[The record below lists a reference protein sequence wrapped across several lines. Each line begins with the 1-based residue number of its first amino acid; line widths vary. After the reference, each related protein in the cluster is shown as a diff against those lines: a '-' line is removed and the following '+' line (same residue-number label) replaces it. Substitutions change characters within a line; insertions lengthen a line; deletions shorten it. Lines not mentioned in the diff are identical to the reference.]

1 MKNKITKYLLSC
13 LLIFSSMIFI
23 NIGNVKASGGLSIS
37 PSTTSVKSGQN
48 VTFTVSAS
56 SDCFVAELNL
66 SVDSGATVI
75 KNLSKPSLDGLN
87 GETTT
92 FTVKVT
98 SNTTVTVTGIS
109 ASYTTETENSAK
121 ASATISVVQDS
132 NKSNSTNNTSSSNTT
147 TQTPVKDTRS
157 SENKLSS
164 LSISAGTLSPTFSE
178 SQTSYKVEL
187 TSETQTIEVSAK
199 AKDSKATVSG
209 TGKHDLKIGENSIV
223 VTVKAE
229 NGAKKT
235 YTISIYVTEKP
246 SVFVTLNDQ
255 NLGVLNDYSKIDTPK
270 GFEKATEKIE
280 NQDVSVLKNENT
292 GLTLIYLIDDS
303 GQAGFYIFEDGKVL
317 RKYETITI
325 LSKTY
330 VILDVSKDIEKQDGL
345 VRGKVT
351 IGEVELDGW
360 TFEDKNHENYSV
372 VYLMNDAGEKN
383 LYVYENTEGTLQKY
397 VAYEQKN
404 DNTLAY
410 VFMGTT
416 GLFSVTTIALFVM
429 HRNFK
434 KKSIASIK
442 EYYESKNQG

>member
-1 MKNKITKYLLSC
+1 MVLNKIKKKLSIIVMVVVSVLLMQAQGVAAANFSLGLSVKNNGNGTLTATVGGTIVGKVSISVNGQSQSAYLE
-13 LLIFSSMIFI
+13 
-23 NIGNVKASGGLSIS
+23 NIGDKKSMTF
-37 PSTTSVKSGQN
+37 TTGEG
-48 VTFTVSAS
+48 TFTVTATGENISNAS
-56 SDCFVAELNL
+56 YETNDAPVVESK
-66 SVDSGATVI
+66 SVKVTKPAP
-75 KNLSKPSLDGLN
+75 KPSKPSG
-87 GETTT
+87 
-92 FTVKVT
+92 
-98 SNTTVTVTGIS
+98 
-109 ASYTTETENSAK
+109 
-121 ASATISVVQDS
+121 
-132 NKSNSTNNTSSSNTT
+132 NNNTT

-164 LSISAGTLSPTFSE
+164 LSVSAGTLSPTFAE
-178 SQTSYKVEL
+178 GTTSYKVEL

-209 TGKHDLKIGENSIV
+209 TGKHDLKIGENNIV

-229 NGAKKT
+229 NGSKKT

-246 SVFVTLNDQ
+246 SVFVNLNNQ
-255 NLGVLNDYSKIDTPK
+255 NLGVLNDYSKVDTPK
-270 GFEKATEKIE
+270 GFEKATEKLD

-303 GQAGFYIFEDGKVL
+303 GQAGFYVFEDGKVL

-351 IGEVELDGW
+351 IGELELDGW
-360 TFEDKNHENYSV
+360 TFEDENHQNYSV

-397 VAYEQKN
+397 AAYEQKN

-416 GLFSVTTIALFVM
+416 LLFAITTAAVFIM

>member
-13 LLIFSSMIFI
+13 LLMLSSLIFI
-23 NIGNVKASGGLSIS
+23 NIDNVKASGGLSIS
-37 PSTTSVKSGQN
+37 PGTTSVKSGQN

-75 KNLSKPSLDGLN
+75 KNLSKSSLDGLN
-87 GETTT
+87 GETAT

-109 ASYTTETENSAK
+109 ASYSTETENSAK
-121 ASATISVVQDS
+121 ASATISVVKDNNNS
-132 NKSNSTNNTSSSNTT
+132 NPTNNNTT

-164 LSISAGTLSPTFSE
+164 LSVSAGTLSPAFSE
-178 SQTSYKVEL
+178 SKTSYKVEL

-209 TGKHDLKIGENSIV
+209 TGKHDLKIGENNIV

-229 NGAKKT
+229 NGSKKT

-246 SVFVTLNDQ
+246 SVFVNLNNQ
-255 NLGVLNDYSKIDTPK
+255 NLGVLNDYSKVDTPK
-270 GFEKATEKIE
+270 GFEKATEKLN

-303 GQAGFYIFEDGKVL
+303 GQAGFYVFEDGKVL

-345 VRGKVT
+345 VRGKVA
-351 IGEVELDGW
+351 IGELELDGW
-360 TFEDKNHENYSV
+360 TFEDKNHQNYSV

-410 VFMGTT
+410 VFIGTT
-416 GLFSVTTIALFVM
+416 LLFAVTTGAVFVM

-434 KKSIASIK
+434 KRSIASIK

>member
-1 MKNKITKYLLSC
+1 MVLNKIKKKLSIIVMVVMSVLLMQTQGVDAANLSLGLSVKNNGNGTLTATVGGSIVGKVSVSVNGQSQSAYLE
-13 LLIFSSMIFI
+13 
-23 NIGNVKASGGLSIS
+23 NIGDKKSMTF
-37 PSTTSVKSGQN
+37 STGKG
-48 VTFTVSAS
+48 TFTVT
-56 SDCFVAELNL
+56 
-66 SVDSGATVI
+66 ATGDNISNANYETNDAPVVE
-75 KNLSKPSLDGLN
+75 SKS
-87 GETTT
+87 
-92 FTVKVT
+92 
-98 SNTTVTVTGIS
+98 VTVTKP
-109 ASYTTETENSAK
+109 APK
-121 ASATISVVQDS
+121 PS
-132 NKSNSTNNTSSSNTT
+132 NPTNNNNTT

-164 LSISAGTLSPTFSE
+164 LSVSAGTLSPTFSE

-246 SVFVTLNDQ
+246 SIFVTLNDQ

-416 GLFSVTTIALFVM
+416 GLFAVSTIALFVM
-429 HRNFK
+429 HRNFN

>member
-1 MKNKITKYLLSC
+1 MVLNKMKKKLS
-13 LLIFSSMIFI
+13 LIFIVVLSVLLMQAQGVAAA
-23 NIGNVKASGGLSIS
+23 NLNLGLTVKNNGNGTLTATVGGTIVGWISIS
-37 PSTTSVKSGQN
+37 CDGKSESVYLDDIGDKKS
-48 VTFTVSAS
+48 VTFKT
-56 SDCFVAELNL
+56 
-66 SVDSGATVI
+66 
-75 KNLSKPSLDGLN
+75 
-87 GETTT
+87 GEGT
-92 FTVKVT
+92 FKVT
-98 SNTTVTVTGIS
+98 ATGDNISDANYQTNDAPVVETKSVTVTKP
-109 ASYTTETENSAK
+109 APK
-121 ASATISVVQDS
+121 PS
-132 NKSNSTNNTSSSNTT
+132 NPTNNNTT

-164 LSISAGTLSPTFSE
+164 LSVSAGTLSPTFAE
-178 SQTSYKVEL
+178 GTTSYKVEL

-209 TGKHDLKIGENSIV
+209 TGKHDLKIGENNIV

-229 NGAKKT
+229 NGSKKT

-246 SVFVTLNDQ
+246 TVFVNLNDQ
-255 NLGVLNDYSKIDTPK
+255 NLGVLNDYSKVDTPT
-270 GFEKATEKIE
+270 GFEKATEKLTK
-280 NQDVSVLKNENT
+280 QDVSVLKNENT

-303 GQAGFYIFEDGKVL
+303 GQAGFYVFEDGKDL

-351 IGEVELDGW
+351 ICELELDGW
-360 TFEDKNHENYSV
+360 TFEDENHQNYSV

-397 VAYEQKN
+397 AAYEQKN

-416 GLFSVTTIALFVM
+416 LLFAVTTVAVFVM

-434 KKSIASIK
+434 KRSIASIK